1 MEIGTMRA
9 AVALAGLALI
19 SGAAGAQAAGDPP
32 YVVKERGE
40 GYGSL
45 QEAVDAIGGGT
56 GTILIAPGVHRQC
69 AVQKDGRIVY
79 QAAEPGTAVFDG
91 VACDGKAALVLDGR
105 SASVVGLVF
114 QNIRVADRN
123 GAGIRLQKGDL
134 SVSETMFRDS
144 ENGILSGEDP
154 ASTVRV
160 DRSTFSGLGGC
171 DDGYGCA
178 HSLYIGGYGRLTV
191 TRSRFERG
199 TGGHYVKTRTP
210 RVDITD
216 SSFDDSQ
223 GRATNYMIDLSNG
236 ATGTIA
242 RNTFVQ
248 GEDKEN
254 YSALI
259 MVAAEGQDNR
269 SAGLTIA
276 SNDASIAP
284 GVDRKTN
291 FVADKSGDEIR
302 IEDNRLGSGIARLER
317 R

>member
-1 MEIGTMRA
+1 
-9 AVALAGLALI
+9 
-19 SGAAGAQAAGDPP
+19 
-32 YVVKERGE
+32 VK
-40 GYGSL
+40 S
-45 QEAVDAIGGGT
+45 
-56 GTILIAPGVHRQC
+56 
-69 AVQKDGRIVY
+69 
-79 QAAEPGTAVFDG
+79 
-91 VACDGKAALVLDGR
+91 
-105 SASVVGLVF
+105 
-114 QNIRVADRN
+114 
-123 GAGIRLQKGDL
+123 
-134 SVSETMFRDS
+134 
-144 ENGILSGEDP
+144 
-154 ASTVRV
+154 
-160 DRSTFSGLGGC
+160 
-171 DDGYGCA
+171 
-178 HSLYIGGYGRLTV
+178 
-191 TRSRFERG
+191 
-199 TGGHYVKTRTP
+199 RTP

-248 GEDKEN
+248 GKDKEN

-302 IEDNRLGSGIARLER
+302 IEDNKLGSGIARYEKR
-317 R
+317 

>member
-1 MEIGTMRA
+1 MKSALAM
-9 AVALAGLALI
+9 VALMLAG
-19 SGAAGAQAAGDPP
+19 GAATAQGAGDPP
-32 YVVKERGE
+32 YVIKERGE

-45 QEAVDAIGGGT
+45 QEAVDAIGDGD
-56 GTILIAPGVHRQC
+56 GTIVIAPGVHRQC
-69 AVQKDGRIVY
+69 AVQNGGRIVY
-79 QAAEPGTAVFDG
+79 TAAEPGTAIFDG
-91 VACDGKAALVLDGR
+91 VACEAKAALVLDGR
-105 SASVVGLVF
+105 SAVVEGLVF
-114 QNIRVADRN
+114 QNVRVADRN
-123 GAGIRLQKGDL
+123 GAGIRLERGDL
-134 SVSETMFRDS
+134 TVTESLFRDS
-144 ENGILSGEDP
+144 ENGILSSDDP
-154 ASTVRV
+154 SATVRV

-171 DDGYGCA
+171 DDGYGCS
-178 HSLYIGGYGRLTV
+178 HGLYIGGFGRLIV

-216 SSFDDSQ
+216 SSFDDSR

-236 ATGTIA
+236 SVGTIA

-248 GEDKEN
+248 GPDKEN
-254 YSALI
+254 HSALI

-276 SNDASIAP
+276 GNDASAAP
-284 GVDRKTN
+284 GFEHSTT

-302 IEDNRLGSGIARLER
+302 IEDNKLGSGIARYER